1 MPRQLPSQEQLR
13 ELLHYVPETGEL
25 FWKERPRSMFKSDRA
40 WKSWNTKYA
49 GKPAFTSIT
58 DAGYRQ
64 GSINDQN
71 LLAHRVIW
79 KWMTDEEPT
88 LVDHDHGVRH
98 DNRWKHLRSV
108 DATGNCQNAALSK
121 NNTSGVVGVS
131 YSTRRDRWEAFIWL
145 NRRKKF
151 LGYFDDLE
159 AAVEARKAAEKQYG
173 FHQNHGRS

>member
-79 KWMTDEEPT
+79 KWMTGEDPDHIDHEE
-88 LVDHDHGVRH
+88 GNRG
-98 DNRWKHLRSV
+98 DNRWSLLKEGSKQQNHLNMKLFS
-108 DATGNCQNAALSK
+108 
-121 NNTSGVVGVS
+121 NNSSGVPGVS
-131 YSTRRDRWEAFIWL
+131 FDKKRGRWRARIVL
-145 NRRKKF
+145 TGQDQH